1 MYVLFPQLVA
11 VLERAVSFACHKACA
26 TSACHFLFFPS
37 PTFAMGHVVHVSSL
51 GQHVNFVTSQMSL
64 KSIAS
69 VRCPHVHVAKLGP
82 VVRMM
87 QKQNF
92 SHSPHSRAGTS
103 GREAWHGIHAVKG
116 EAFVKYVSD
125 RSHSTILK
133 PWILSSLRLTSPG
146 AESFSHL
153 FPLSGLRHS
162 LPWMLLRMEE

>member
-1 MYVLFPQLVA
+1 MLFPQLVA
-11 VLERAVSFACHKACA
+11 VLGRAVGFACHKVCA

-37 PTFAMGHVVHVSSL
+37 PPFAMEYVVHASSL

-69 VRCPHVHVAKLGP
+69 VRCPHVHVARLGP
-82 VVRMM
+82 AVCMM

-116 EAFVKYVSD
+116 EDFVKSIND
-125 RSHSTILK
+125 KSHSTILK

-153 FPLSGLRHS
+153 LPLSGLRHS
-162 LPWMLLRMEE
+162 LPWMLLQMEE